1 MRMSHRIKL
10 AHKRQ
15 GLAKGVAH
23 KCRYLAWKHDL
34 VQVCDEL
41 ATPTS
46 SPMVRAGQAA
56 FAALHRFSACLRRA
70 GMEQA
75 RIIRGQF

>member
-1 MRMSHRIKL
+1 MRLSHRIKL

-41 ATPTS
+41 AAPTS
-46 SPMVRAGQAA
+46 SPMVRAAQVAIAA
-56 FAALHRFSACLRRA
+56 FHRFAACLRRA

-75 RIIRGQF
+75 RIVRGQF

>member
-1 MRMSHRIKL
+1 MRLSHRIKL

-23 KCRYLAWKHDL
+23 KCRYLAWQHDL

-41 ATPTS
+41 TTPAP
-46 SPMVRAGQAA
+46 SPMVRAAQVATAA
-56 FAALHRFSACLRRA
+56 FHRFAACLRRA
-70 GMEQA
+70 GLAQA
-75 RIIRGQF
+75 RIVRGQF